1 MEDIEHHDMVFAI
14 GPGGTGKTYL
24 AVAMAV
30 SALLAKQVNRI
41 ILARPAVE
49 AGERL
54 GFLPGTLQQKIDPYM
69 RPLYDALYDLLDTDK
84 LERFVDKGIIEVAP
98 LAFMRGRTL
107 NDSFVI
113 LDEAQNTTSEQMKMF
128 LTRLG
133 FNSKAVITG
142 DITQIDL
149 PSGRRSGLIE
159 AIDVVGKI
167 EGIAFVYF
175 NERDVVRHNLVQQI
189 IKAYDEFAGT
199 PARSVPAPAAPG
211 KNPNPAHSDV
221 KR

>member
-1 MEDIEHHDMVFAI
+1 
-14 GPGGTGKTYL
+14 
-24 AVAMAV
+24 
-30 SALLAKQVNRI
+30 
-41 ILARPAVE
+41 
-49 AGERL
+49 
-54 GFLPGTLQQKIDPYM
+54 
-69 RPLYDALYDLLDTDK
+69 
-84 LERFVDKGIIEVAP
+84 
-98 LAFMRGRTL
+98 
-107 NDSFVI
+107 
-113 LDEAQNTTSEQMKMF
+113 
-128 LTRLG
+128 
-133 FNSKAVITG
+133 VITG

-199 PARSVPAPAAPG
+199 PVRSVPAPTAAE